1 MNKFSFEVHS
11 VIVAILLAF
20 GSYIMGNGIVLL
32 TISGLSVAGIS
43 VSTRPALR
51 LLLSTVLL
59 QGITF
64 GLLGY
69 LYLKVRNL
77 ELSFFSFSLPN
88 LRDLT
93 VTLIGIIGLLA
104 LMTGFSLITEYFGY
118 DIAQNQIIA
127 VGEQNPLVLL
137 LLIPL
142 SFLVVGPGEEL
153 LFRGIVQGALR
164 EAFDPIQT
172 VVLASALFASIHFF
186 SLSGEGKFL
195 YIGLVFVLALILGGT
210 YELTQN
216 LTVPALIHGAYNAI
230 QFASLYLVTTS

>member
-1 MNKFSFEVHS
+1 MNKFSFGVHS

-20 GSYIMGNGIVLL
+20 GSYIVGNGIVLL

-69 LYLKVRNL
+69 LYLKARNL
-77 ELSFFSFSLPN
+77 EFSFFSFSLPN
-88 LRDLT
+88 LRDVG
-93 VTLIGIIGLLA
+93 VTLVGIIGLLA
-104 LMTGFSLITEYFGY
+104 LMAGFSLITEYFGY
-118 DIAQNQIIA
+118 EIAQNQITA

-142 SFLVVGPGEEL
+142 SFLIVGPGEEL
-153 LFRGIVQGALR
+153 LFRGIIQVTLR
-164 EAFDPIQT
+164 EAFNPIQT
-172 VVLASALFASIHFF
+172 VALASALFASIHLF
-186 SLSGEGKFL
+186 SLSGEGKIL

-230 QFASLYLVTTS
+230 QFASLYIVTTS